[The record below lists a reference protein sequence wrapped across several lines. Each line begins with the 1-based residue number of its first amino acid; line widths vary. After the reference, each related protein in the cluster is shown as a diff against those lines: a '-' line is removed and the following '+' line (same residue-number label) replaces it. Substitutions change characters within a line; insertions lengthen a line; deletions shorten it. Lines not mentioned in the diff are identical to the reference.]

1 MILIKETAHASAG
14 IQVLVAIG
22 SIVLGILALLN
33 IYPIVLSLVAMLSIG
48 AVTLLTG
55 AVIGGRMV
63 RTFR

>member
-33 IYPIVLSLVAMLSIG
+33 IYGSG
-48 AVTLLTG
+48 
-55 AVIGGRMV
+55 
-63 RTFR
+63 